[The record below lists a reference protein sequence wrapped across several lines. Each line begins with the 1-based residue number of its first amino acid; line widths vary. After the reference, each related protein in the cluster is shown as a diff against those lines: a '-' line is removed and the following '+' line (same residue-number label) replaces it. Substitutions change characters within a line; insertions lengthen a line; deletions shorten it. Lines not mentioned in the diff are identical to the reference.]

1 MNIPRLLT
9 SNNNENEYQL
19 LGDIGALSFYRY
31 TGQENFTQQIS
42 SGEIDSH
49 DIIYYSNDTF
59 IRLAEGSASTRVE
72 HIVPFGDDS
81 FILSGSGSILGF
93 NLENQLLFNLSDLS
107 VHPIFW
113 DQRLNQVNTILV
125 DGSKVYFGG
134 SFTYNN
140 GSLVG
145 YSTCSWDALS
155 NKTSLLPFVGF
166 GKNSVV
172 NDIIK
177 LDDDTILFAGSFSS
191 VQYNQTGTL
200 PNTPNVRHIN
210 GTSVLTF
217 NSTANSQLQLN
228 PPISLR
234 EGTTWAVSGSH
245 FNPEEFICPSA
256 ASTNLWFTSG
266 TSGTITC
273 YFSFDHTLSK
283 IRIYNSPDLGSSVS
297 FFRLLTEPARSIM
310 NLTYIDPT
318 TGDLKH
324 CDAYCPL
331 LSRQELESA
340 ANAHSGLSNLALTN
354 DNTTALTWGP
364 TFQDFGFVNMIDA
377 YALSFIALSS
387 YGSDV
392 ALSGFELYQ
401 NSYVVYPNDTF
412 NYANCGD
419 NRSAS
424 VSSSL
429 SANDWSP
436 GVQGQSFISTYYRP
450 NSGPI
455 PRVVYTADIKY
466 PGDFVVNIYTPG
478 CREDNTCST
487 RGIVNVTVWNVQT
500 GQMLNTMEIY
510 QNNDDAKYNE
520 LYSGY
525 LESSVKITLEYVS
538 PISRTALGTTV
549 VADRVTV
556 LISGLDILDALLQQA
571 SLNSESQRSLNG
583 IYQYDTMN
591 SSSASTRAV
600 NNLDQYAMENFKTN
614 VSLIAAKYQS
624 DEILIGGQDTGLTV
638 VNLSNGDTSA
648 IQGSVTDLTPVSNGI
663 FISGDLIYLSR
674 HSNALFYDGM
684 FSVVDDTFTNSTI
697 VSANNITLGDSE
709 LLVLNNRYIYNFSDS
724 TTISNSSAFSLS
736 LWSSGMNG
744 VGDLLFSGAVSEMQ
758 YGDLSGAVAITNGN
772 AEIDKLNLPQNVD
785 IYMGAYL
792 NESQT
797 VYAYNMSGQNMLYLT
812 DNTTLPWTWTNE
824 VTALLY
830 SGNQSMLIVG
840 TSANSPHDRASI
852 LIVNTTTYEV
862 LLNSSL
868 SEGSTVTSALNF
880 VESSTLLIGGKF
892 TIPNINCSGLCLYN
906 YGSKSWSPF
915 ANNSITGT
923 FSRLQFY
930 SESSIII
937 AGEFNTDEDSDI
949 TLALVD
955 LATYEVTVLRS
966 GPGLA
971 TDSFIVSDNSVVG
984 WNSSVIFTYNDRLW
998 SFMKPFGGNTS
1009 TDVITGVQAVQL
1021 QGGTLAKRQSSDSTT
1036 DALLVYGDLSN
1047 SEYGKV
1053 QAAIRDPQGN
1063 WVPYLLINGKEF
1075 GTANSP
1081 AKFQFFIDADMSPYH
1096 NSRFKL
1102 QGSRPVTVTTSP
1114 SATETQVT
1122 TETSTGTYTRR
1133 RRKIDRGWVVLIG
1146 LALALGTISVL
1157 GVVGVIL
1164 AYLFKE
1170 DTLNYEPLNLQ
1181 IDEDKM
1187 IETIPPEN
1195 LRNHVS

>member
-9 SNNNENEYQL
+9 SNDNEDEYQL

-42 SGEIDSH
+42 SKETDSH
-49 DIIYYSNDTF
+49 GIIYYSNDTF
-59 IRLAEGSASTRVE
+59 IRLADGSPSTRVE

-93 NLENQLLFNLSDLS
+93 NLQNQLLFNLSDLS
-107 VHPIFW
+107 VHPLIS
-113 DQRLNQVNTILV
+113 DQQLNQVNAILV

-134 SFTYNN
+134 NFTYSN
-140 GSLVG
+140 GSMVG
-145 YSTCSWDALS
+145 YSACSWDAIS

-172 NDIIK
+172 NDIVK

-191 VQYNQTGTL
+191 VQYNQTDISHS
-200 PNTPNVRHIN
+200 TPSVRHIN

-217 NSTANSQLQLN
+217 NSTTNSQLQLN

-234 EGTTWAVSGSH
+234 EGTTWAVSGSR
-245 FNPEEFICPSA
+245 FNSEEFICPSV
-256 ASTNLWFTSG
+256 ASTNSWFTSG

-310 NLTYIDPT
+310 NLTYIDPVT
-318 TGDLKH
+318 RDLKH

-354 DNTTALTWGP
+354 GNTTALTWGP

-377 YALSFIALSS
+377 YALSYIALSS

-412 NYANCGD
+412 NYANCND
-419 NRSAS
+419 DRSAP

-525 LESSVKITLEYVS
+525 LESSVKVTLEYVS

-571 SLNSESQRSLNG
+571 SPNDGSHRSLNG
-583 IYQYDTMN
+583 LYQYDTVN
-591 SSSASTRAV
+591 SSSASDRTA
-600 NNLDQYAMENFKTN
+600 NTLDRYAMENYKTN
-614 VSLIAAKYQS
+614 ASLIAAKYQS
-624 DEILIGGQDTGLTV
+624 DEILIGGQDAGLTV
-638 VNLSNGDTSA
+638 VNLSSGDTSA
-648 IQGSVTDLTPVSNGI
+648 IQGNVTSLTPVSNGI

-674 HSNALFYDGM
+674 HSNALLYDGG
-684 FSVVDDTFTNSTI
+684 FSVVDDTFTNLTI
-697 VSANNITLGDSE
+697 VSANNITLGNSE

-724 TTISNSSAFSLS
+724 TSVSNSSSFSLS

-744 VGDLLFSGAVSEMQ
+744 VGDLLFSGAISEMQ
-758 YGDLSGAVAITNGN
+758 YGDLGGAVAITNGS
-772 AEIDKLNLPQNVD
+772 AEIDRLNFPQNIDV
-785 IYMGAYL
+785 YMGAYL

-797 VYAYNMSGQNMLYLT
+797 VYAYNLSGQNMLYLT
-812 DNTTLPWTWTNE
+812 DNTTFPWTWTNE
-824 VTALLY
+824 ITALLY
-830 SGNQSMLIVG
+830 SDNQSILIVG
-840 TSANSPHDRASI
+840 TSANSPDDRASI
-852 LIVNTTTYEV
+852 SIVNTTTREV
-862 LLNSSL
+862 LLNNSL
-868 SEGSTVTSALNF
+868 SEGSTVTSLLNF

-892 TIPNINCSGLCLYN
+892 TIANINCSGLCLYN
-906 YGSKSWSPF
+906 YESKSWSSF
-915 ANNSITGT
+915 ANNSITGK

-930 SESSIII
+930 GGSSIII
-937 AGEFNTDEDSDI
+937 AGEFDTSDDSDI

-955 LATYEVTVLRS
+955 LATYGVTVLRS

-971 TDSFIVSDNSVVG
+971 TDSFIVSGDSIVG
-984 WNSSVIFTYNDRLW
+984 WNSSVIFTYKNGLW
-998 SFMKPFGGNTS
+998 SFMQPFGGNTS
-1009 TDVITGVQAVQL
+1009 TNVITGVQAVQL
-1021 QGGTLAKRQSSDSTT
+1021 RDDTLAKRQSSDGMT
-1036 DALLVYGDLSN
+1036 DALLVYGDLS
-1047 SEYGKV
+1047 SPEYGRV
-1053 QAAIRDPQGN
+1053 QVAIRDPRGD
-1063 WVPYLLINGKEF
+1063 WVPYLLINGKES
-1075 GTANSP
+1075 GTADSAP
-1081 AKFQFFIDADMSPYH
+1081 KFQVFIDTDMSPYH
-1096 NSRFKL
+1096 NSQFKL
-1102 QGSRPVTVTTSP
+1102 QGGRPVTVTASP
-1114 SATETQVT
+1114 SATGTQAP
-1122 TETSTGTYTRR
+1122 TEASTGTYTRR

-1164 AYLFKE
+1164 AYVFKE